1 MDYTIIIATF
11 AHDFSSNNMKNRSD
25 MTIDKGTNEEVMAR
39 KKKTRKL
46 TMEERKAI
54 NAAIVPQNRSMKAFV
69 EHRGEVWVKD
79 PMLLL

>member
-1 MDYTIIIATF
+1 
-11 AHDFSSNNMKNRSD
+11 

-39 KKKTRKL
+39 KRKTRKL

-54 NAAIVPQNRSMKAFV
+54 NAAIVPQNRSMKAAIA
-69 EHRGEVWVKD
+69 HRGETWVKD